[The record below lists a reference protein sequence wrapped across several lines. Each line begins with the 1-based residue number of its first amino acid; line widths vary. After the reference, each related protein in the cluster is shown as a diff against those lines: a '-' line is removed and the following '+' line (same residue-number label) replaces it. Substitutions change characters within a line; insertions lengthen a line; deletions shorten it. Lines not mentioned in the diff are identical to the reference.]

1 VILPQEPDLLIEKD
15 IHGVIREL
23 RHLQTPAEA
32 EPGLS
37 AKRAA
42 LEYLRV
48 AALERRLL
56 PLEPADLDHLEN
68 PDTDGPGRSNKSR
81 FRWTPPREL
90 KRNSGIETTI
100 VWCQQTAPAKI
111 KSSEFVPDVQGSSI
125 RLVVHH
131 RRQPAG
137 LQITS
142 ARLTTL
148 QHADLSIESAHVERA
163 FGRRL
168 EPAWAD
174 NLPAELVLRRLA
186 PVIGLDSTA
195 GIAEARLVAYP
206 RRGRSDVYDGGA
218 LGLAISTTIFL
229 SVAGGGSIAHRILFD
244 PLERKLLRKAPIA
257 SACAGYAFQSDPNSK
272 RGTFELRPDSGAA
285 LLDPLRDPVALL
297 DLDHGGGGRR
307 RLSGPRV
314 KLRKPAAL
322 GPEYDPPEQLP
333 PFGFSARSNEF
344 AAVSAYCHCDS
355 MMRLVE
361 GFGFKLSDHFSDV
374 VLPLTVDH
382 RAKLL
387 SGPGAR
393 DGRGINAYVTPFL
406 GDKAQRPWNVAMLFG
421 LADFSDS
428 WKHPLGL
435 AADPRFVWHEFCHVL
450 ILAAT
455 GSTEFDFAHS
465 AGDALGAIMCD
476 PASKLPDTWRG
487 VTFPFIQL
495 PLRRHDR
502 DVEQGWGWNGTLY
515 EKPDP
520 TYPLRD
526 PAGYNSEQILSSTL
540 FRLYLAVG
548 GDAVRSS
555 GPDTWEPDLERRR
568 AAAYYTAYLIVHAI
582 ASLGAVE
589 TEPTSEATQF
599 ATALMEADIG
609 TPDLDYEGS
618 KRLGGMLHKVVRWGF
633 ERQGLYQTASSHP
646 NRPGS
651 SPPIDIYVD
660 DGRHGEYQYS
670 RDWQALPEV
679 LWVQH
684 SDDDN
689 APNQPPRPGYV
700 NYVYVILGNRG
711 GQTAVSTSVD
721 VFAAVD
727 DAAESWDTAA
737 GGWELQEGTN
747 TTQDVPYGGSVKFG
761 PFRWTPQAA
770 SRNALL
776 VRATVAGDR
785 SNIDTGSSL
794 PCATGPVAVADL
806 VRTDNNL
813 GYREWTLP

>member
-1 VILPQEPDLLIEKD
+1 
-15 IHGVIREL
+15 
-23 RHLQTPAEA
+23 
-32 EPGLS
+32 
-37 AKRAA
+37 
-42 LEYLRV
+42 
-48 AALERRLL
+48 
-56 PLEPADLDHLEN
+56 
-68 PDTDGPGRSNKSR
+68 
-81 FRWTPPREL
+81 
-90 KRNSGIETTI
+90 
-100 VWCQQTAPAKI
+100 
-111 KSSEFVPDVQGSSI
+111 
-125 RLVVHH
+125 
-131 RRQPAG
+131 
-137 LQITS
+137 
-142 ARLTTL
+142 
-148 QHADLSIESAHVERA
+148 
-163 FGRRL
+163 
-168 EPAWAD
+168 
-174 NLPAELVLRRLA
+174 
-186 PVIGLDSTA
+186 
-195 GIAEARLVAYP
+195 
-206 RRGRSDVYDGGA
+206 
-218 LGLAISTTIFL
+218 
-229 SVAGGGSIAHRILFD
+229 
-244 PLERKLLRKAPIA
+244 
-257 SACAGYAFQSDPNSK
+257 
-272 RGTFELRPDSGAA
+272 
-285 LLDPLRDPVALL
+285 
-297 DLDHGGGGRR
+297 
-307 RLSGPRV
+307 
-314 KLRKPAAL
+314 
-322 GPEYDPPEQLP
+322 
-333 PFGFSARSNEF
+333 
-344 AAVSAYCHCDS
+344 
-355 MMRLVE
+355 
-361 GFGFKLSDHFSDV
+361 
-374 VLPLTVDH
+374 LTVDH

-435 AADPRFVWHEFCHVL
+435 AADVRFVWHEFCHVL

-515 EKPDP
+515 EKPGP

-555 GPDTWEPDLERRR
+555 GPGTWEPDLERRR

-589 TEPTSEATQF
+589 TEPTSEASQF

-633 ERQGLYQTASSHP
+633 ERQGLYQTAPSRQ
-646 NRPGS
+646 NKPGS

-660 DGRHGEYQYS
+660 DGRRGEYQYS
-670 RDWQALPEV
+670 RDWWALPEV

-689 APNQPPRPGYV
+689 APHQSPRPGYV

-711 GQTAVSTSVD
+711 RQTAVSTSVD

-737 GGWELQEGTN
+737 GRWELLEGTN
-747 TTQDVPYGGSVKFG
+747 TTQDVPYEGSVKFG

-770 SRNALL
+770 SKNALL